1 MSSFLEL
8 GLPQPLVD
16 ALEPLGFE
24 KPTPVQAEA
33 IPTAIKTDKD
43 LVIVA
48 KTGTGKTAAFGLP
61 LLARLEET
69 QIPRG
74 LVLAPT
80 RELACQIAD
89 DLRAFG
95 ANLPTFHIVT
105 VYGGANIQKQMSQL
119 KRGASVVVATPGRLL
134 DLERRGALD
143 LSEVTTL
150 VIDEADEIL
159 NMGFEEDVNEIL
171 SKLPEEHATWLFSAT
186 MPKGVVK
193 IAQNFMTDP
202 LRIDVAGGKNE
213 TSLIDHIA
221 YEVAPRAKF
230 RALVRLVDANPDMY
244 GIVFCRTRRD
254 VQELNELLV
263 AENISSAGLHG
274 DLNQGQRDYV
284 MLQFRKRRVKLLIA
298 TDIAARGIDVND
310 ITHVIH
316 YDIPE
321 SFEAYTHRSG
331 RTGRAGK
338 TGRSLSLVTSRDR
351 GRLNFM
357 TKKLGIKLVT
367 EKLPKIHHVYDAQI
381 KSLHEELSQKLELP
395 EVLEEALTHAQ
406 GVFEDL
412 DRETLINTLCIK
424 ALSEYIKPERMRDID
439 TRESRARRERSR
451 TREGGREGGREH
463 RSDGRRQRRQER
475 DGDGY
480 KRSADRGERRDRRGG
495 ESKGNCTIHVNAG
508 KTHGFN
514 QDTLKDLLSNVRI
527 AGRNV
532 KGMKVGNSTS
542 SFNVSKRDA
551 DAALRAFKGYRLNGK
566 RVSARQYQD
575 EG

>member
-1 MSSFLEL
+1 MSE
-8 GLPQPLVD
+8 
-16 ALEPLGFE
+16 
-24 KPTPVQAEA
+24 
-33 IPTAIKTDKD
+33 
-43 LVIVA
+43 
-48 KTGTGKTAAFGLP
+48 
-61 LLARLEET
+61 
-69 QIPRG
+69 
-74 LVLAPT
+74 
-80 RELACQIAD
+80 
-89 DLRAFG
+89 
-95 ANLPTFHIVT
+95 
-105 VYGGANIQKQMSQL
+105 L

-143 LSEVTTL
+143 LSQVTKL

-202 LRIDVAGGKNE
+202 LRIDVARGKDE
-213 TSLIDHIA
+213 TSKIDHIA

-230 RALVRLVDANPDMY
+230 RALVRLFDANPEMY

-284 MLQFRKRRVKLLIA
+284 MLQFRKRRVRLLTA

-338 TGRSLSLVTSRDR
+338 EGQSISLVTVRDR

-357 TKKLGIKLVT
+357 TKKLGIKLKI
-367 EKLPKIHHVYDAQI
+367 EKLPKINDVYNAQI
-381 KSLHEELSQKLELP
+381 RALHTELSVTPDLP
-395 EVLEEALTHAQ
+395 EVLEESLANAQ
-406 GVFEDL
+406 EIFADL
-412 DRETLINTLCIK
+412 DRETLIRTLCIQ
-424 ALSEYIKPERMRDID
+424 ALTEYTKPERMRDID

-451 TREGGREGGREH
+451 SRDGGREGGRYEGRQDAR
-463 RSDGRRQRRQER
+463 RSRRDRDDRGDRHDRGER
-475 DGDGY
+475 HE
-480 KRSADRGERRDRRGG
+480 RADRGDRRDRRGG
-495 ESKGNCTIHVNAG
+495 ESKGSCTIHVNAG

-514 QDTLKDLLSNVRI
+514 QDTLKDLLSNVRLS
-527 AGRNV
+527 ARNV
-532 KGMKVGNSTS
+532 KGMKVGNAST

-575 EG
+575 ES